1 MPAYGALEFFSR
13 VCYACARVRYPMW
26 ASLAGIGVSFSAS
39 ALFLSAGI
47 ISPRAVAFS
56 VLLGQIA
63 AGGLL
68 LIFSL
73 RFLEAGNKREW
84 LKYFFMLVGAVVS
97 MLAMHFFRAYL
108 RQALH
113 FFKTFQ
119 NFFTI
124 VIVFTVGF
132 MVYSI
137 WLVLTG
143 TVRIT
148 DFRTVDDGE
157 CTRNF

>member
-1 MPAYGALEFFSR
+1 MMSAAAEFFSR
-13 VCYACARVRYPMW
+13 VCYACARVRRPMW
-26 ASLAGIGVSFSAS
+26 TALAGVCVSLASCV
-39 ALFLSAGI
+39 LFLSAEN
-47 ISPRAVAFS
+47 ISPRTVALS
-56 VLLGQIA
+56 VVLGQTA

-73 RFLEAGNKREW
+73 RFSGSGSKREW
-84 LKYFFMLVGAVVS
+84 LKYLFLFAGAFVS
-97 MLAMHFFRAYL
+97 MQVMRLCRNFL
-108 RQALH
+108 RQTLH

-124 VIVFTVGF
+124 VIFFAVGF

-143 TVRIT
+143 TVRIA
-148 DFRTVDDGE
+148 DFRAADADGNK
-157 CTRNF
+157 RNF